1 MRGGFASGGA
11 PLALVDAHHHFWR
24 LDRGHYPWLQDAYQ
38 PAAFFLGDYQ
48 SLRQDYLPA
57 EYRRD
62 TQGDGANHV
71 LVLATV
77 HVEAERDRGE
87 AVAETAWLHE
97 PGWPRGMAAAV
108 VAYAPF
114 GTPGCGALL
123 ARQASFA
130 RVRGIRCKP
139 LIAGEPGGSVAGKAG
154 SMQDQAWLDDLAR
167 LPGHGL
173 SWDLRVPSWHLCEAA
188 QVAAALPDLRIALN
202 HAGLPLD
209 RSDAGLAHWRRGMEA
224 LADCP
229 NVMVK
234 LSEFGLPGGRW
245 DASGNRRIVRETL
258 AIFGHERA
266 MFGSNLPVA
275 SLSASFGTVLSTV
288 YEALPDPAARARVL
302 AENATRFYRIAPA
315 DMAQPPVGRFR
326 SS

>member
-1 MRGGFASGGA
+1 MTRGLACGGA
-11 PLALVDAHHHFWR
+11 PLAIVDAHHHLWR
-24 LDRGHYPWLQDAYQ
+24 LDRGHYPWLQDACE
-38 PAAFFLGDYQ
+38 PAAFFLGDNRA
-48 SLRQDYLPA
+48 LRQDYLPA
-57 EYRRD
+57 QYRRD
-62 TQGDGANHV
+62 TQGDGAGHV
-71 LVLATV
+71 TVLATV
-77 HVEAERDRGE
+77 HVEAERDRSE

-97 PGWPRGMAAAV
+97 PGWPQGMAAAV

-114 GTPGCGALL
+114 GTSGCAAVL

-139 LIAGEPGGSVAGKAG
+139 LTASKPGEAVAAKAG

-167 LPGHGL
+167 LPRLGL
-173 SWDLRVPSWHLCEAA
+173 SWDLRVPFWHLAEAA
-188 QVAAALPDLRIALN
+188 QVAAALPELRIALN
-202 HAGLPLD
+202 HTGLPLD

-224 LADCP
+224 LAACP

-245 DASGNRRIVRETL
+245 DAAGNRRIVRETL

-275 SLSASFGTVLSTV
+275 SLSASFGTVLGTV
-288 YEALPDPAARARVL
+288 CEALPDPAARIRVL
-302 AENATRFYRIAPA
+302 AENAARFYRIARA
-315 DMAQPPVGRFR
+315 DMAQPPVGWFGSR
-326 SS
+326 

>member
-1 MRGGFASGGA
+1 MRRDAPSSDA
-11 PLALVDAHHHFWR
+11 PLGIVDAHHHLWR

-38 PAAFFLGDYQ
+38 PAGFFLGSYQ
-48 SLRQDYLPA
+48 ALRQDYLSTQ
-57 EYRRD
+57 YRRD
-62 TQGDGANHV
+62 TQDHGAGRV
-71 LVLATV
+71 TVLATV

-97 PGWPRGMAAAV
+97 PGLPPGMAAAV

-114 GTPGCGALL
+114 GTPGCAALL

-139 LIAGEPGGSVAGKAG
+139 LVAEQPGASVAGKAG

-167 LPGHGL
+167 LPRHGL
-173 SWDLRVPSWHLCEAA
+173 SWDLRVPFWHLGEAA

-224 LADCP
+224 LAACP

-245 DASGNRRIVRETL
+245 DAAGNLRIARETL

-275 SLSASFGTVLSTV
+275 SLSASFGTVLGTV
-288 YEALPDPAARARVL
+288 CKALPDSATRALVL
-302 AENATRFYRIAPA
+302 SENALRFYRIARA
-315 DMAQPPVGRFR
+315 DVAQLPVCR
-326 SS
+326 